1 MPVSFPA
8 STWPTVLDERG
19 PPEDPSILLTGTAH
33 IGHAKV
39 FLVAIRIDPTL
50 RRAADFRPDV
60 SAKSYQ
66 ANGLKELIDLMLDDL
81 DSLAGE
87 FDELLQEAP
96 VDLPE
101 LAGHPYTVWVV
112 SKALCL

>member
-1 MPVSFPA
+1 MRSPSDVI
-8 STWPTVLDERG
+8 ERDVAQEG
-19 PPEDPSILLTGTAH
+19 GSWRWWCAGAKHDAVGRAMSYRHHHQGARRRFGT
-33 IGHAKV
+33 
-39 FLVAIRIDPTL
+39 
-50 RRAADFRPDV
+50 RAV
-60 SAKSYQ
+60 
-66 ANGLKELIDLMLDDL
+66 LDDL